1 LNELWDNFI
10 GVTYAENIQKQFD
23 SQASVF
29 EKLSLDRL
37 IEEYRRSLSEI
48 TDRPARAQV
57 STFVFQRSALV
68 KAIARV
74 RAQFRC
80 EVPDCAT
87 PSFPT
92 ISEEPYS
99 EVHHLL
105 RLADGGKD
113 IIENVVCVC
122 ANHHRVACREAERGI
137 NKLASVGAQLSLI
150 T

>member
-1 LNELWDNFI
+1 LIES
-10 GVTYAENIQKQFD
+10 TYIEKLQQQFD
-23 SQASVF
+23 SEVSIF

-37 IEEYRRSLSEI
+37 IEEYRRGLSK
-48 TDRPARAQV
+48 TADRPARIQV

-92 ISEEPYS
+92 ISDEPYS
-99 EVHHLL
+99 EVHHLFAA
-105 RLADGGKD
+105 RRRWKGQD
-113 IIENVVCVC
+113 
-122 ANHHRVACREAERGI
+122 R
-137 NKLASVGAQLSLI
+137 
-150 T
+150 